1 MERIFISHFSF
12 SIAEQIQFWTITTP
26 SNAHTHKQTP
36 VLPSLT
42 QTNKSSTFLLPAIS
56 SIFSQQTGSHYKSL
70 AFISLE
76 GSSKHCCTHCNVK
89 IPNISTMHN
98 HFQNCSWKIW
108 LLQATKQEPNDQFFF
123 FFLKRAGT
131 LQQALLIELT
141 QIHVVIIGNYLSI
154 SNVLMSLRCERQRNQ
169 ELLA

>member
-1 MERIFISHFSF
+1 MSASEPKWDLFRGIFRYFHGRMERIFISHFSF
-12 SIAEQIQFWTITTP
+12 SIAEQMQFWTITTP
-26 SNAHTHKQTP
+26 SNAHTCTHTHKQTP

-98 HFQNCSWKIW
+98 HFQNCS
-108 LLQATKQEPNDQFFF
+108 
-123 FFLKRAGT
+123 
-131 LQQALLIELT
+131 
-141 QIHVVIIGNYLSI
+141 
-154 SNVLMSLRCERQRNQ
+154 
-169 ELLA
+169 

>member
-26 SNAHTHKQTP
+26 SNAHTHTNRHQYFLRWPKRTSQAHSCSQRFPPSFPNRQDPITSPWLLSHSKAAANTVVHIATWKSQTYP
-36 VLPSLT
+36 QYTTISKIVLEKFDYSRLL
-42 QTNKSSTFLLPAIS
+42 NKSQMIS
-56 SIFSQQTGSHYKSL
+56 S
-70 AFISLE
+70 
-76 GSSKHCCTHCNVK
+76 
-89 IPNISTMHN
+89 
-98 HFQNCSWKIW
+98 
-108 LLQATKQEPNDQFFF
+108 F

>member
-1 MERIFISHFSF
+1 M
-12 SIAEQIQFWTITTP
+12 
-26 SNAHTHKQTP
+26 HTHTNRHQYFLRWPKRTSQAHSCSQRFPPSFPNRQDPITSP
-36 VLPSLT
+36 WLLSHSKAAANTVVL
-42 QTNKSSTFLLPAIS
+42 
-56 SIFSQQTGSHYKSL
+56 
-70 AFISLE
+70 
-76 GSSKHCCTHCNVK
+76 HCNVK

-108 LLQATKQEPNDQFFF
+108 LLQATKQEPNDQFF